1 MLYILALIK
10 AKSVN
15 SSDIATVLNPHAKK
29 KSNQRRIEN
38 FFAKQEINYKI
49 IALIALTILPVKK
62 YKISIEI
69 KKHGYKQYSY
79 VKYGL
84 DIMSGIIGHLHV
96 KATEFANVVIL
107 FSMNGFEN
115 SLSELLE

>member
-1 MLYILALIK
+1 LEVLKIYKQRWEVETLFRAYKKKGFNIEDTHITEPERVRKLVALLSLALIWCYK
-10 AKSVN
+10 AGIKY
-15 SSDIATVLNPHAKK
+15 DICYEP
-29 KSNQRRIEN
+29 
-38 FFAKQEINYKI
+38 
-49 IALIALTILPVKK
+49 
-62 YKISIEI
+62 IEI

-84 DIMSGIIGHLHV
+84 DIMRGIIGHLHV